1 MRFDVVTLF
10 PEIFSA
16 VRDCGI
22 TARARMRGLWSMN
35 CWNPRDTATDLHR
48 TIDDRPFGGGPGMV
62 MMAEPLAQTIDA
74 VRASGNRGPILSF
87 APNGAPDGCAC
98 T

>member
-48 TIDDRPFGGGPGMV
+48 TIDDRPFWRRSRHGHDG
-62 MMAEPLAQTIDA
+62 
-74 VRASGNRGPILSF
+74 RASGS
-87 APNGAPDGCAC
+87 DH
-98 T
+98 

>member
-48 TIDDRPFGGGPGMV
+48 TIDDRPWRRSRHGHDG
-62 MMAEPLAQTIDA
+62 
-74 VRASGNRGPILSF
+74 RASGS
-87 APNGAPDGCAC
+87 DH
-98 T
+98 

>member
-22 TARARMRGLWSMN
+22 TARARKRGLWS
-35 CWNPRDTATDLHR
+35 TTD
-48 TIDDRPFGGGPGMV
+48 PS
-62 MMAEPLAQTIDA
+62 AA
-74 VRASGNRGPILSF
+74 VRAWS
-87 APNGAPDGCAC
+87 
-98 T
+98 

>member
-48 TIDDRPFGGGPGMV
+48 TIDDRPEFCP
-62 MMAEPLAQTIDA
+62 EW
-74 VRASGNRGPILSF
+74 
-87 APNGAPDGCAC
+87 GAPDGCAC

>member
-22 TARARMRGLWSMN
+22 TARARHDGYIEAQELGLPVRS
-35 CWNPRDTATDLHR
+35 T
-48 TIDDRPFGGGPGMV
+48 G
-62 MMAEPLAQTIDA
+62 LALPCGSSARFIG
-74 VRASGNRGPILSF
+74 R
-87 APNGAPDGCAC
+87 
-98 T
+98 

>member
-22 TARARMRGLWSMN
+22 TARARKRGLWSIN
-35 CWNPRDTATDLHR
+35 LWNPREATHDTHR
-48 TIDDRPFGGGPGMV
+48 TVDDRPFGGGPGRTGLPGSV
-62 MMAEPLAQTIDA
+62 
-74 VRASGNRGPILSF
+74 
-87 APNGAPDGCAC
+87 APGRPPA
-98 T
+98 